1 MSKLKELIAQ
11 REAIELKI
19 AEVRQSE
26 LADAVEKVRAIV
38 AEFELTSD
46 DVFPSGKARVKNKA
60 VNKVA
65 PKYQD
70 PVSGK
75 TWSGRGV
82 SPKWIEGKNREEF
95 VIV

>member
-1 MSKLKELIAQ
+1 MSKLKDLIVQ

-26 LADAVEKVRAIV
+26 LADAVERVRAIV
-38 AEFELTSD
+38 AEFELAAD
-46 DVFPSGKARVKNKA
+46 DIFPSSKPRVKNKS
-60 VNKVA
+60 VSKVA
-65 PKYQD
+65 PKYRD

-82 SPKWIEGKNREEF
+82 TPKWIDGKNRNEF
-95 VIV
+95 AIV